1 MSAVAV
7 VTDSTHYLPRQLV
20 AEHGIEEVSL
30 YVTLDGDQRREL
42 DIADYA
48 DFYATLRAGTSMP
61 TTSQP
66 SIGDF
71 LAAYEPL
78 AAAGRDIVSMHISG
92 GISGTVESAR
102 QAATQITE
110 SHPGRRVE
118 VVDTRL
124 VAGALAAAVLGTA
137 VVAGSGADVD
147 AVAARAREASR
158 EMSLMFALD
167 TLEFLRRGGRIG
179 GAQAWVGG
187 ALKVK
192 PILTLSDDTGTLEPI
207 ERVRTASR
215 AFARLQRELADRLDA
230 GADGWVVQHIQAPGD
245 AARLVEHGR
254 ELFGTEPA
262 FVSEIGPVVG
272 SYAGPGLLGVGA
284 LPAGLLAA

>member
-1 MSAVAV
+1 MPPVAI
-7 VTDSTHYLPRQLV
+7 VTDSTSYLPRDV
-20 AEHGIEEVSL
+20 IAAHDIHEVSL
-30 YVTLDGDQRREL
+30 YVDDGSGQRPESG
-42 DIADYA
+42 ITDYVA
-48 DFYATLRAGTSMP
+48 FYDGLRAMTALP

-71 LAAYEPL
+71 LAVYEPL
-78 AAAGRDIVSMHISG
+78 AQAGRDIVSIHLSG

-102 QAATQITE
+102 QAAAE
-110 SHPGRRVE
+110 HAERHKGSRVE
-118 VVDTRL
+118 VVDSRL
-124 VAGALAAAVLGTA
+124 ASGALAAAIL
-137 VVAGSGADVD
+137 AGCAAAEAGGDVD

-158 EMSLMFALD
+158 EMTLWFALD

-215 AFARLQRELADRLDA
+215 AFARLQRELADRLAA
-230 GADGWVVQHIQAPGD
+230 GADGWVVQHIQAPDD

-284 LPAGLLAA
+284 LPAGLLVA

>member
-1 MSAVAV
+1 MPAVAV
-7 VTDSTHYLPRQLV
+7 VTDSTHYLPRELV
-20 AEHGIEEVSL
+20 AQHGIEEVSL
-30 YVTLDGDQRREL
+30 YVTLDGDQRRER

-48 DFYATLRAGTSMP
+48 EFYATLRAGTSMP

-102 QAATQITE
+102 QAAAQITE

-137 VVAGSGADVD
+137 VVASSGADVD
-147 AVAARAREASR
+147 AVAARGREASR

-230 GADGWVVQHIQAPGD
+230 GADGWVVQHIQAPDD
-245 AARLVEHGR
+245 AARLVAHGR
-254 ELFGTEPA
+254 ELFGTEPT

-284 LPAGLLAA
+284 LPARLLVA